1 MAQGGDAVTAFPVK
15 CAGCGSIYDCNGNR
29 KCPSCGTVSITPRS
43 WWSRKDFENADRLA
57 REEGKR

>member
-1 MAQGGDAVTAFPVK
+1 MTAFPVK
-15 CAGCGSIYDCNGNR
+15 CAGCGSIYDCNDNR